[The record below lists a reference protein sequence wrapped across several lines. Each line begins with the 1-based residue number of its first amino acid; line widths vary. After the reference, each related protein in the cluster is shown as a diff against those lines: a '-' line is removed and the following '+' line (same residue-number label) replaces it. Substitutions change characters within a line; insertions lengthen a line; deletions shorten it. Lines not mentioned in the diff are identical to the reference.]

1 MKMDKKT
8 HILIDKSRKG
18 VKPMDQGISV
28 SEYLYR
34 YMSDE
39 GFKKILSNE
48 IGTNEAP

>member
-1 MKMDKKT
+1 MDKKT

-18 VKPMDQGISV
+18 VKSMDQGISV

-39 GFKKILSNE
+39 DFKKILSNE
-48 IGTNEAP
+48 IGTNETP